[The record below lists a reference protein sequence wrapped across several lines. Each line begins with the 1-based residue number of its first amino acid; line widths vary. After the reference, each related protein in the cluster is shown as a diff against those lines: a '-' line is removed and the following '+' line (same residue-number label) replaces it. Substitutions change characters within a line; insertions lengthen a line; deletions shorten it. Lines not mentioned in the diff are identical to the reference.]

1 MGKWTPLVL
10 MAGGVAILAGTLLGI
25 NFPMGGDQSA
35 NVPPERRASGV
46 LPANINVNTSA
57 PGEDGESAKRNNQN
71 NSESA
76 NNTDIPDD
84 VPNTP
89 GGARVAQSNST
100 TGSPRDSS
108 TTQDLNNSDGSSS
121 DINNGSES
129 VRINRNKRPIRAL
142 W

>member
-1 MGKWTPLVL
+1 
-10 MAGGVAILAGTLLGI
+10 
-25 NFPMGGDQSA
+25 
-35 NVPPERRASGV
+35 
-46 LPANINVNTSA
+46 
-57 PGEDGESAKRNNQN
+57 
-71 NSESA
+71 
-76 NNTDIPDD
+76 
-84 VPNTP
+84 
-89 GGARVAQSNST
+89 VAQGNST

>member
-10 MAGGVAILAGTLLGI
+10 MAGGVAILVGTLLGI

-35 NVPPERRASGV
+35 NAPPGRRASSV

-57 PGEDGESAKRNNQN
+57 PGEDEESANRNNQN

-76 NNTDIPDD
+76 TDIPDD

-89 GGARVAQSNST
+89 RGARVAQSNST
-100 TGSPRDSS
+100 TGSPRDSG

-121 DINNGSES
+121 DINSGSES